1 MARRRRARP
10 WKEEMKDLF
19 AMHRGERRAFA
30 VLLSLCLIGAA
41 WVTWEQWLRPRTV
54 TDKEQLE
61 VAWWGMQDSLPDGK
75 ANAGRSFDGIHLF
88 KFDPNGLPVE
98 QWTDLGL
105 SEKQAGAIHRYEE
118 RGGKFRTKKDVAK
131 MRVVDPELYAQ
142 WEPFIL
148 LPDSLPRKDWGTYA
162 KQDRWPKDSS
172 RWEPREH
179 KTYGDR
185 ENAVAVELNGADSA
199 TLVTIRG
206 IGPSFARG
214 IIKYRDRLGGYV
226 SLDQLS
232 EVYILRD
239 KPDAVERIKAK
250 LTLDPALVRYL
261 PLNTCTVEDLGPH
274 PYAGWKV
281 AKALIAYRN
290 QHGPFPDVAAISN
303 CVLVTD
309 SIRTRLSPY
318 LTVDP

>member
-10 WKEEMKDLF
+10 WREELKDLF

-30 VLLSLCLIGAA
+30 VLLLLCLIGAA
-41 WVTWEQWLRPRTV
+41 WVTWEQWLRPRTLA
-54 TDKEQLE
+54 DKDQLE
-61 VAWWGMQDSLPDGK
+61 VAWWEMQDSTSAGK
-75 ANAGRSFDGIHLF
+75 ALAGKSFDDIHLF

-98 QWTDLGL
+98 QWTELGL

-148 LPDSLPRKDWGTYA
+148 LPDSLPRKEWKTYA
-162 KQDRWPKDSS
+162 KQDRWPRDSS
-172 RWEPREH
+172 RWGSRDQKPFS
-179 KTYGDR
+179 GR
-185 ENAVAVELNGADSA
+185 ENATPIELNGADSA

-214 IIKYRDRLGGYV
+214 IIKYRDRLGGFV

-239 KPDAVERIKAK
+239 KPDAVERIKPK
-250 LTLDPALVRYL
+250 LTLDPALVKYF
-261 PLNTCTVEDLGPH
+261 PLNTCTAEDLGPH
-274 PYAGWKV
+274 PYCGWKV
-281 AKALIAYRN
+281 AKALIAYRDH
-290 QHGPFPDVAAISN
+290 HGPFPDVAAISN

-309 SIRTRLSPY
+309 SIRMRLSPY
-318 LTVDP
+318 LTVGP